1 MVVSTTA
8 GTPPATRGH
17 STLSTSGAALGNATL
32 AITSGFVP
40 QSGAPN
46 PLAGHPYSPAPRQLP
61 QHHCQD
67 GMTVP
72 SGMSPY
78 KFVANTCS
86 SRPPECQKI
95 VDAVKAD
102 AASAVRA
109 DATGN
114 FPGVALGIYYLMI
127 STRYNNQVLV
137 WGQPIQLNR
146 YNARSAQRDAHQLR
160 RTNKTNERSVETYHL
175 DNSLLKW
182 MASRYQI

>member
-1 MVVSTTA
+1 
-8 GTPPATRGH
+8 
-17 STLSTSGAALGNATL
+17 
-32 AITSGFVP
+32 
-40 QSGAPN
+40 
-46 PLAGHPYSPAPRQLP
+46 
-61 QHHCQD
+61 
-67 GMTVP
+67 MTVP

-160 RTNKTNERSVETYHL
+160 RTNKTNE
-175 DNSLLKW
+175 
-182 MASRYQI
+182 